1 MVKLLEMGAL
11 NSLGTGSTATFLA
24 AINVIML
31 NNSSLTAPCKK
42 WARSHKLFFFLPGT
56 EPVGRAITTVC
67 MLQFKVKPRFQ

>member
-42 WARSHKLFFFLPGT
+42 WARSHKFFFST
-56 EPVGRAITTVC
+56 RHRASWPSNYYSLHAAI
-67 MLQFKVKPRFQ
+67 